1 VGVVSGNNMAV
12 VAISPVEVV
21 NGSNRVVEE
30 I

>member
-1 VGVVSGNNMAV
+1 MGVVSGNSMV
-12 VAISPVEVV
+12 VEEISPVEVV